1 MIAEAYQNQIDEIMD
16 NFDFDRVQKMM
27 AATDWTW
34 RKDGELYLPSQ
45 PELRE
50 AARSCLRMVVEKR
63 CFMVGSGGFMAMNR
77 KGCLSLYWGLSWE
90 CQPEEH
96 AE

>member
-1 MIAEAYQNQIDEIMD
+1 MITEAYQKQIDEIMD

-27 AATDWTW
+27 AATDWFWYT
-34 RKDGELYLPSQ
+34 DGGAHIPSQ

-50 AARSCLRMVVEKR
+50 AARVCLRTVAER
-63 CFMVGSGGFMAMNR
+63 ECFLVASGGFTAMNQD
-77 KGCLSLYWGLSWE
+77 GCLSLYWGVSWE
-90 CQPEEH
+90 CEPQEG

>member
-1 MIAEAYQNQIDEIMD
+1 MKTEAYQNQIDEIMD

-34 RKDGELYLPSQ
+34 HTDEGSRMPSQ

-50 AARSCLRMVVEKR
+50 VARSCLRTVAER
-63 CFMVGSGGFMAMNR
+63 ECFLVGTGGFTAINR
-77 KGCLSLYWGLSWE
+77 EGCLSLYWGVSWE
-90 CQPEEH
+90 CEPQES